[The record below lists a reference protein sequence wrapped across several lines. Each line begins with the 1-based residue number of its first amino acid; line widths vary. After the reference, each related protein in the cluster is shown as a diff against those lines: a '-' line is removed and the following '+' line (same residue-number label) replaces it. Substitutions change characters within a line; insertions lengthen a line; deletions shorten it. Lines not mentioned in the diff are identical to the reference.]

1 VKILNEKK
9 SRSMNFLVIVKVV
22 IMVIVQVIVKDL
34 VIVIVVTLVI
44 VKVIVILKGMAMI
57 RIKFFLLLM
66 VPKFNGHLT
75 FEFLHSQVVLG
86 VQLTWLIFF
95 YLVTVIVEGNNNYHF
110 AALCFARLTFFSLH
124 GIFVVIVFVS

>member
-1 VKILNEKK
+1 MKILNEKK

-95 YLVTVIVEGNNNYHF
+95 YLVTVIV
-110 AALCFARLTFFSLH
+110 
-124 GIFVVIVFVS
+124 